1 VADYLENMENGLA
14 RAGVRA
20 TLQMMQSRGGLMS
33 SAVAR
38 RRPVRLFLSGPA
50 AGVVGGLDV
59 GLGAGFRDL
68 ITVDVGGTSCDIA
81 LVSDGRPLIRAEG
94 LIDGFTVRVPM
105 VDVTAIGSG
114 GGSLAWIDAARSL
127 RVGPESAGSEPGPA
141 CYGRGGTRA
150 TVTDASVVLGYIDPA
165 SFGGGSLRLDPGL
178 AREAVEREIAAAFP
192 HPCEGLDPAALRPVL
207 AELDARCRALME
219 AEGLGGEEVETSHTV
234 DLCYVGQSYWLE
246 VPLLLSAADPVGEAR
261 RAFLAAHDRVYGHAP
276 PLPAK
281 FVNLR
286 SVHRSRAGQVAGG
299 AGFGHEEAPPT
310 PPSTR
315 PIRVPKHPAPVPAE
329 VWQRGAIRA
338 GVAVRGPAIV
348 EQIDTT
354 VLVEPGWT
362 ASLAPGGAL
371 LIRKDPA
378 E

>member
-1 VADYLENMENGLA
+1 
-14 RAGVRA
+14 
-20 TLQMMQSRGGLMS
+20 
-33 SAVAR
+33 
-38 RRPVRLFLSGPA
+38 
-50 AGVVGGLDV
+50 
-59 GLGAGFRDL
+59 
-68 ITVDVGGTSCDIA
+68 
-81 LVSDGRPLIRAEG
+81 
-94 LIDGFTVRVPM
+94 
-105 VDVTAIGSG
+105 
-114 GGSLAWIDAARSL
+114 
-127 RVGPESAGSEPGPA
+127 
-141 CYGRGGTRA
+141 
-150 TVTDASVVLGYIDPA
+150 VLGYIDPA
-165 SFGGGSLRLDPGL
+165 SFGGGSLRLDSGL
-178 AREAVEREIAAAFP
+178 AREAVRREIASPLGMGDEGAALGIHRVLNAQMAEAIRLVSIGRGIDPRGYALLPLGGAGPLHGCALAEDLGIATVVVPPHPGVLAAAGLLGAAVEHEIAAAFP

-219 AEGLGGEEVETSHTV
+219 AEGLRDDEVEISHTA

-246 VPLLLSAADPVGEAR
+246 GPLLLSAADPVGEAR

-286 SVHRSRAGQVAGG
+286 SVHRSRAGQVAAGG
-299 AGFGHEEAPPT
+299 AGFGPDEAPSPP

-315 PIRVPKHPAPVPAE
+315 PIRVRQHPAPVPAE

-362 ASLAPGGAL
+362 ASLAPGGGAL

-378 E
+378 A